1 MHAPALQ
8 TPPGQPVP
16 FIFALPSTHTDNPE
30 LHSTVPLRQAGVGLP
45 AHDAPWLQ
53 ALHIPPL
60 QTPPVQAVPFVFGV
74 PSTHTELP
82 VAQSMVP
89 LRHAAFV
96 LVVQAP
102 P

>member
-1 MHAPALQ
+1 M
-8 TPPGQPVP
+8 
-16 FIFALPSTHTDNPE
+16 
-30 LHSTVPLRQAGVGLP
+30 
-45 AHDAPWLQ
+45 
-53 ALHIPPL
+53 PPL
-60 QTPPVQAVPFVFGV
+60 QTPPVHVVPFGFVV
-74 PSTHTELP
+74 PSRHTALP